1 MSLNIPLLDI
11 PIDMI
16 AGDDVTGQLLNEY
29 GLFPC
34 RIKACVFALCV
45 RGEVH
50 TKYNLGVMHIKAGDL
65 IVMLPDTFMQ
75 IQSVSSDTLIY
86 FVGFSYNFYSKTLAL
101 RLELD
106 FIRRLLERPIFS
118 LPADLFAFYEQAFK
132 TLVGACQIQSISVGA
147 DIKTN
152 ILQLL
157 FQSVSNITKQTLVAT
172 SEQGGREQLL
182 YKEFMHAVLAHY
194 RNEHGVSY
202 YASLLGVTLPH
213 LCSTIKHVSQKTAL
227 QIINEAIVLDAQA
240 QLRSTSKQIKEIA
253 LELGF
258 ENVSFFAKFFKKHTG
273 LTPKQYREE

>member
-11 PIDMI
+11 PVDMI
-16 AGDDVTGQLLNEY
+16 AGDDVTGQLLKEY

-75 IQSVSSDTLIY
+75 IQSVSEDALIS

-118 LPADLFAFYEQAFK
+118 LPADLFAFYEHAFK
-132 TLVGACQIQSISVGA
+132 TLVSACHIQSISVGA
-147 DIKTN
+147 DIKN
-152 ILQLL
+152 SVLQLL
-157 FQSVSNITKQTLVAT
+157 FQSVSNITKQVVMTS
-172 SEQGGREQLL
+172 SEQVGREQML
-182 YKEFMHAVLAHY
+182 YKEFTHAVLAHY
-194 RNEHGVSY
+194 KSEHGVSY
-202 YASLLGVTLPH
+202 YASLLGVSLPH
-213 LCSTIKHVSQKTAL
+213 LCSTIKSVSKRTPL
-227 QIINEAIVLDAQA
+227 QIINEALVLDAQA
-240 QLRSTSKQIKEIA
+240 QMRSTHKQIKEIA

-273 LTPKQYREE
+273 MTPREYREG